1 MPVVP
6 TAPPHRPID
15 QDQKLTDLTIIG
27 VPPEFHD
34 QWPQVAAY
42 PSKFSDAGFH
52 VWQGLLADASF
63 VRMMQTTG
71 SRDAAWHMTIH
82 EFLRR
87 CELAVVKPFSD
98 STPTTGTAFTRD
110 QARRGRIFIVDYCNK
125 IGLFKKLRPQYVH
138 REYIREDKKSIIY
151 SWARMF
157 PISDPTF
164 PDWLTSLPM
173 PRFMKHNRSRMVCQ
187 VRPGVRIWID
197 CLNLKRVVM
206 GQEIDI
212 PRSTIDIPGNVTPTR
227 QEVDDFLDTQIWLPI
242 VRAVRFDNVV
252 NRIF

>member
-6 TAPPHRPID
+6 TSPPQKPQG
-15 QDQKLTDLTIIG
+15 QDQNLTDLAIIG
-27 VPPEFHD
+27 VPPEFQS

-42 PSKFSDAGFH
+42 PSKFSDEGFH
-52 VWQGLLADASF
+52 VWQSMLNDKSF
-63 VRMMQTTG
+63 INLMLGTG
-71 SRDAAWHMTIH
+71 TRDSAWHFAIH

-87 CELAVVKPFSD
+87 CELAIIKAVSD
-98 STPTTGTAFTRD
+98 STPTTGTAFVRD
-110 QARRGRIFIVDYCNK
+110 HARRGRIFIVDYCNE
-125 IGLFKKLRPQYVH
+125 IGLFTKLKPQFIH
-138 REYIREDKKSIIY
+138 REYMRAEKKIIIY

-157 PISDPTF
+157 PTSDPTF

-173 PRFMKHNRSRMVCQ
+173 PRFIKHQRSRMVCQ

-197 CLNLKRVVM
+197 CMNLKRVVM

-212 PRSTIDIPGNVTPTR
+212 PGTIDISGNVTPTR
-227 QEVDDFLDTQIWLPI
+227 QEVDTFLDTQIWLPI
-242 VRAVRFDNVV
+242 VRAIRFDNVI